1 MCQSWRGIK
10 IHVELEY
17 LRLEFHKT
25 KPKEKKKIK
34 NLTENF
40 FFSSLSSLISVLCL
54 WTSLLLSSR
63 SSPNQASKT
72 KAHHRGSLLILLPIF
87 LGQNPRSKPMNFL
100 PLFLGSNRDEF
111 IGFRFAFYDQD
122 EVVVHLLCLV
132 LQVPIRAFV
141 GSVFGFT
148 GEMFMWGLAKQTQ
161 TWKDL
166 KVRPGR
172 MLYRLVR
179 NWR

>member
-25 KPKEKKKIK
+25 KPKEKKNQKPYRK
-34 NLTENF
+34 F
-40 FFSSLSSLISVLCL
+40 
-54 WTSLLLSSR
+54 LLLSSR

-141 GSVFGFT
+141 GFVFGFT
-148 GEMFMWGLAKQTQ
+148 GEMFM
-161 TWKDL
+161 
-166 KVRPGR
+166 
-172 MLYRLVR
+172 
-179 NWR
+179 

>member
-1 MCQSWRGIK
+1 MPELAWNKNTRGTR
-10 IHVELEY
+10 VFET
-17 LRLEFHKT
+17 RVSQNKT
-25 KPKEKKKIK
+25 KRKKKIK

-54 WTSLLLSSR
+54 WTSLLLSRR

-141 GSVFGFT
+141 GFVFGFT
-148 GEMFMWGLAKQTQ
+148 GEMFMWGLVKQTQ